1 MVRHSVSVDGFAR
14 PLQLLLDA
22 LNGFLGVQCG
32 SEAENGYRQETVNA
46 HATKFKDFKA
56 WAKSLIR
63 SWSTANL

>member
-1 MVRHSVSVDGFAR
+1 
-14 PLQLLLDA
+14 LLDA

-63 SWSTANL
+63 SWSTANLR